1 MAEEPLRDISFTD
14 MTTDDV
20 SEVAAIERS
29 SFTTPW
35 SEISF
40 YSEVKKTGSITRV
53 ARQGGRILGYICA
66 DRIVDE
72 GHILT
77 LAVRPEFRRMGIASA
92 LVEDALRSLRQA
104 GCRFVFLEVRSSN
117 DAARSMYEKF
127 NFSFFGFR
135 KDYYKSPVE
144 DAVLMVLKFD

>member
-1 MAEEPLRDISFTD
+1 MEAGPLRGISFMD

-40 YSEVKKTGSITRV
+40 FNEVKKTGSITRV
-53 ARQGGRILGYICA
+53 ARQGSQILGYICA
-66 DRIVDE
+66 DRIIDE

-77 LAVRPEFRRMGIASA
+77 LAVRYEFRRRGIASA
-92 LVEDALRSLRQA
+92 LIENVIGDLKEA
-104 GCRFVFLEVRSSN
+104 GCRSIFLEVRTSN
-117 DAARSMYEKF
+117 EAARKIYEKF
-127 NFSFFGFR
+127 NFRLFGLR